1 MNYHRIQ
8 FEMKKDYGF
17 QLGIVFILIRLTK
30 RIYISQMMTEKK
42 LIMKQSSIFITEN
55 YFPFKF
61 SRVLKI

>member
-30 RIYISQMMTEKK
+30 RIYISQMMTKK
-42 LIMKQSSIFITEN
+42 TYNETKLNF
-55 YFPFKF
+55 YY
-61 SRVLKI
+61 